1 MDQLQPQT
9 CAACHD
15 PHDEGTVTTT
25 APGVVNDAKVRVTDN
40 TSLLPGGFIANGVG
54 RGAVCITCHNS
65 RNGEPV
71 SAAGNP
77 TLHEDG
83 DVNWS
88 TQVSSTVNGYS
99 APHDAAQ
106 GDVLMGRNA
115 YYVTG
120 ARSKHSFLANTC
132 ATCHME
138 LTTPPPAFSGS
149 GLFGT
154 NHGFTASP
162 DICTKCHGSYTGGT
176 IQDSF
181 DVELAQL
188 NTEIGKAVYRLA
200 NAGANPPTGTTIVIV
215 YGRSPTISING
226 AAAVTIKTY
235 LTSAIPATAGYHPD
249 IAKANWNYSLVSLDS
264 SKGIHNPSFTFA
276 VLDATIAKM
285 KTL

>member
-1 MDQLQPQT
+1 MTGRSGRDRRPLVAGHLDTPVQTEAHPFPGEQPT
-9 CAACHD
+9 
-15 PHDEGTVTTT
+15 
-25 APGVVNDAKVRVTDN
+25 
-40 TSLLPGGFIANGVG
+40 L
-54 RGAVCITCHNS
+54 
-65 RNGEPV
+65 
-71 SAAGNP
+71 AAGIN
-77 TLHEDG
+77 L
-83 DVNWS
+83 
-88 TQVSSTVNGYS
+88 
-99 APHDAAQ
+99 
-106 GDVLMGRNA
+106 R
-115 YYVTG
+115 
-120 ARSKHSFLANTC
+120 
-132 ATCHME
+132 
-138 LTTPPPAFSGS
+138 
-149 GLFGT
+149 
-154 NHGFTASP
+154 
-162 DICTKCHGSYTGGT
+162 GGT